1 MRDPFSQVHP
11 LNNFIYFLLVIGI
24 SMFSLH
30 PYILALSFFGALS
43 YSSLLVGVKKSLL
56 FQLKFIVPGMLV
68 VAVVN
73 PAFNHYGVTQLYQM
87 ENGNAITLE
96 AIIIGMA
103 LALVFANTINWF
115 TCYNQVM
122 TSDKFIY
129 LFGKLIPASS
139 LILSMAFRFVPKF
152 TQQLAVVRNGQKSIG
167 RDLSNGNFIE
177 KIRRAFKIFS
187 IMVTWALENAIETAD
202 SMKARGYG
210 LKGRTAFSLYRFD
223 LRDGIILGYLLLT
236 SLGCLWNFANQAL
249 YVSYNPQIIIHGW
262 PLNWSSG
269 IGTVSFF
276 LLVSLPL
283 FLRAW
288 DAYKWSR
295 IKVNQAT
302 TLPNYFNQIGQK
314 E

>member
-1 MRDPFSQVHP
+1 MNDPFSQVHP
-11 LNNFIYFLLVIGI
+11 LNNLLYFLLVIGI

-30 PYILALSFFGALS
+30 PYILALSFLGAIS
-43 YSSLLVGVKKSLL
+43 YSFLLVGAKKGLSL
-56 FQLKFIVPGMLV
+56 QLKFILPGMLV
-68 VAVVN
+68 VAMVN
-73 PAFNHYGVTQLYQM
+73 PAFNHYGVTELYRMQD
-87 ENGNAITLE
+87 GNAITLE
-96 AIIIGMA
+96 AIVIGLA
-103 LALVFANTINWF
+103 LALVFANMINWF
-115 TCYNQVM
+115 ICYNQVM

-167 RDLSNGNFIE
+167 RDFSTGNFIQ
-177 KIRRAFKIFS
+177 KIRQAFTIFS

-223 LRDGIILGYLLLT
+223 LQDGVILGYLLVT
-236 SLGCLWNFANQAL
+236 SLGCFWSFVSQAL

-262 PLNWSSG
+262 PLNGSSG
-269 IGTVSFF
+269 IGSISFF
-276 LLVSLPL
+276 LLVGLPL

-295 IKVNQAT
+295 IKVKQT
-302 TLPNYFNQIGQK
+302 TELPSYFNQVGQK